1 MESAINRLIDPQY
14 HTRTGSHTGTETGSH
29 TGTETGSHTGT
40 ETGSHTGTETGSH
53 TGTETGSHTGTET
66 GSHTTDT
73 GSHTGTETGSHTA
86 TGHTGTGTGSHSDT
100 ETGSHSD
107 TLVYPLIQMGLYNI
121 CQDQSV
127 TTKIFSKVKLVEQ
140 LCLASG
146 YFNLP
151 PTYLRAIMRSKGVW
165 SVLAASPE
173 VSMDS

>member
-1 MESAINRLIDPQY
+1 MESAINRLIDPQSY
-14 HTRTGSHTGTETGSH
+14 TRN
-29 TGTETGSHTGT
+29 
-40 ETGSHTGTETGSH
+40 
-53 TGTETGSHTGTET
+53 
-66 GSHTTDT
+66 

-86 TGHTGTGTGSHSDT
+86 TGHTGTETGSHSDTETGSHSDT